1 MTKEQKQIVGIEVA
15 HNSNG
20 IHIFLTFLPHE
31 YQHIHIEKD
40 NSAEFWQTES
50 STWEMVQNKETTNI

>member
-1 MTKEQKQIVGIEVA
+1 MKKQIVGLEIS

-20 IHIFLTFLPHE
+20 INIFITFLPHE

-40 NSAEFWQTES
+40 HSVDFWLRENAV
-50 STWEMVQNKETTNI
+50 WEMIKDKQTIEI